1 MIEVILWILAYLVVG
16 LVVLVGANRRMP
28 FDKGDEFIMWF
39 IFLGWPLLTI
49 LGGLVAIIDGF
60 QWFEDWFKEVNWERF
75 WQRVSYPLIKLCVL
89 TRKKGA

>member
-49 LGGLVAIIDGF
+49 IGGF
-60 QWFEDWFKEVNWERF
+60 QWFKEVNWERF